1 MMKIVKI
8 DDLMDFNKI
17 FGKTVI
23 YNNIKSIKS
32 RPSPF
37 LKKK

>member
-1 MMKIVKI
+1 MKIVKI

-17 FGKTVI
+17 FGKTVN
-23 YNNIKSIKS
+23 YNNIKLIKS
-32 RPSPF
+32 GPLLF